1 MGHGTAYGRES
12 TAPFSRL
19 VDVMEPTRTEKAS
32 GGEALTA
39 YDFAMED
46 IRVASSKLARAL
58 LARTLARTRTVAL
71 SRVDSTSLD
80 RERSDA
86 RLVYEKMID
95 LYPRVRL
102 DDTQR
107 ASLLKELAVLRARLE
122 MRSPGWEIPTNPSL
136 RAFAPRR
143 AVSSR

>member
-1 MGHGTAYGRES
+1 
-12 TAPFSRL
+12 
-19 VDVMEPTRTEKAS
+19 MEPTDTDSAPAGDTLS
-32 GGEALTA
+32 A
-39 YDFAMED
+39 YDFAMEE

-58 LARTLARTRTVAL
+58 LARTLARTRTVAMS
-71 SRVDSTSLD
+71 SRVDSASLY
-80 RERSDA
+80 RECSDA

-136 RAFAPRR
+136 RVFAPRR

>member
-46 IRVASSKLARAL
+46 IRVVSSKLARAL

-95 LYPRVRL
+95 LYLRLRL

-107 ASLLKELAVLRARLE
+107 ASFLKELGVLRARLE
-122 MRSPGWEIPTNPSL
+122 EREAQGRPQPTRRQFIRSQPV
-136 RAFAPRR
+136 R
-143 AVSSR
+143 SSA

>member
-1 MGHGTAYGRES
+1 
-12 TAPFSRL
+12 
-19 VDVMEPTRTEKAS
+19 MEPTRTEKAS

-39 YDFAMED
+39 YDFALEEV
-46 IRVASSKLARAL
+46 RVASSKLARAL
-58 LARTLARTRTVAL
+58 LARTLARTRIVAL

-95 LYPRVRL
+95 LYQRVRL

-107 ASLLKELAVLRARLE
+107 ASFSKELGVLRARLE
-122 MRSPGWEIPTNPSL
+122 ECEAQGRPHPT
-136 RAFAPRR
+136 RR
-143 AVSSR
+143 

>member
-39 YDFAMED
+39 YDFAMEE

-95 LYPRVRL
+95 LYLRLRL

-107 ASLLKELAVLRARLE
+107 ASFLKELGVLRARLE
-122 MRSPGWEIPTNPSL
+122 EREAQGRPQPTRRQFIRSQPV
-136 RAFAPRR
+136 R
-143 AVSSR
+143 SSA

>member
-46 IRVASSKLARAL
+46 IRVVSSKLARAL

-95 LYPRVRL
+95 LYLRLRL

-107 ASLLKELAVLRARLE
+107 ASFLKELGVLRARLE
-122 MRSPGWEIPTNPSL
+122 ECEAQGRPQPT
-136 RAFAPRR
+136 RR
-143 AVSSR
+143 

>member
-95 LYPRVRL
+95 LYLRLRL

-107 ASLLKELAVLRARLE
+107 ASFLKELAVLRARLE
-122 MRSPGWEIPTNPSL
+122 ECDAGRN
-136 RAFAPRR
+136 
-143 AVSSR
+143 SRQSNRVR

>member
-95 LYPRVRL
+95 LYLRLRL

-107 ASLLKELAVLRARLE
+107 ASFLKELAVLRARLE
-122 MRSPGWEIPTNPSL
+122 ECDAGRSTRQSN
-136 RAFAPRR
+136 RVR
-143 AVSSR
+143 

>member
-1 MGHGTAYGRES
+1 VGHGTAYGRES

-95 LYPRVRL
+95 LYLRLRL

-107 ASLLKELAVLRARLE
+107 ASFLKELGVLRARLE
-122 MRSPGWEIPTNPSL
+122 EREAQGRPQPTRRQFIRSQPV
-136 RAFAPRR
+136 R
-143 AVSSR
+143 SSA

>member
-39 YDFAMED
+39 YEFAMEE

-95 LYPRVRL
+95 LYLRLRL

-107 ASLLKELAVLRARLE
+107 ASFLKELGVLRARLE
-122 MRSPGWEIPTNPSL
+122 EREAQGRPQPTRRQFIRSQPV
-136 RAFAPRR
+136 R
-143 AVSSR
+143 SSA

>member
-1 MGHGTAYGRES
+1 
-12 TAPFSRL
+12 
-19 VDVMEPTRTEKAS
+19 MEE
-32 GGEALTA
+32 
-39 YDFAMED
+39 
-46 IRVASSKLARAL
+46 IRVASAKLARAL

-95 LYPRVRL
+95 LYLRLRL

-107 ASLLKELAVLRARLE
+107 ASFLKELGVLRARLE
-122 MRSPGWEIPTNPSL
+122 EREAQGRPQPTRRQFIRSQPV
-136 RAFAPRR
+136 R
-143 AVSSR
+143 SSA

>member
-1 MGHGTAYGRES
+1 VGHGTAYGRES

-46 IRVASSKLARAL
+46 IRVVSSKLARAL

-95 LYPRVRL
+95 LYLRLRL

-107 ASLLKELAVLRARLE
+107 ASFLKELGVLRARLE
-122 MRSPGWEIPTNPSL
+122 EREAQGRPQPTRRQFIRSQPV
-136 RAFAPRR
+136 R
-143 AVSSR
+143 SSA

>member
-1 MGHGTAYGRES
+1 
-12 TAPFSRL
+12 
-19 VDVMEPTRTEKAS
+19 MEE
-32 GGEALTA
+32 
-39 YDFAMED
+39 
-46 IRVASSKLARAL
+46 IRVASAKLARAL

-95 LYPRVRL
+95 LYLRLRL

-107 ASLLKELAVLRARLE
+107 ASFLLKELGVLRARLE
-122 MRSPGWEIPTNPSL
+122 EREAQGRPQPTRRQFIRSQPV
-136 RAFAPRR
+136 R
-143 AVSSR
+143 SSA

>member
-95 LYPRVRL
+95 LYLRLRL

-107 ASLLKELAVLRARLE
+107 ASFLKEPGVLRARLE
-122 MRSPGWEIPTNPSL
+122 EREAQGRPQPTRRQFIRSQPV
-136 RAFAPRR
+136 R
-143 AVSSR
+143 SSA

>member
-95 LYPRVRL
+95 LYLRLRL

-107 ASLLKELAVLRARLE
+107 AAFLKELGVLRARLE
-122 MRSPGWEIPTNPSL
+122 ECEAQGRPQPT
-136 RAFAPRR
+136 RR
-143 AVSSR
+143 

>member
-95 LYPRVRL
+95 LYLRLRL

-107 ASLLKELAVLRARLE
+107 ASFLKELGVLRARLE
-122 MRSPGWEIPTNPSL
+122 ECEAQGRPQPTRRQFIRSQPV
-136 RAFAPRR
+136 R
-143 AVSSR
+143 SSA

>member
-95 LYPRVRL
+95 LYLRLRL

-107 ASLLKELAVLRARLE
+107 ASFLKELGVLRARLE
-122 MRSPGWEIPTNPSL
+122 EREAQGRPQPTRRQFIRSQPV
-136 RAFAPRR
+136 R
-143 AVSSR
+143 SSA

>member
-1 MGHGTAYGRES
+1 
-12 TAPFSRL
+12 
-19 VDVMEPTRTEKAS
+19 MEPTRTEKAS

-39 YDFAMED
+39 YDFAMEE

-95 LYPRVRL
+95 LYLRLRL

-107 ASLLKELAVLRARLE
+107 ASFLKELGVLRARLE
-122 MRSPGWEIPTNPSL
+122 EREAQGRPQPTRRQFIRSQPV
-136 RAFAPRR
+136 R
-143 AVSSR
+143 SSA

>member
-1 MGHGTAYGRES
+1 
-12 TAPFSRL
+12 
-19 VDVMEPTRTEKAS
+19 MEPTRTEKAS

-46 IRVASSKLARAL
+46 IRVVSSKLARAL

-95 LYPRVRL
+95 LYLRLRL

-107 ASLLKELAVLRARLE
+107 ASFLKELGVLRARLE
-122 MRSPGWEIPTNPSL
+122 EREAQGRPQPTRRQFIRSQPV
-136 RAFAPRR
+136 R
-143 AVSSR
+143 SSA